1 MELTRQ
7 PRARCARFPEKHL
20 FIKARYV
27 FGRWQTPVV
36 GLVTPENR
44 LMGREANPKTP
55 RKHLHASSNPT
66 ENAGESRGA
75 SMMLGSVSARS
86 WDETDTSGP

>member
-20 FIKARYV
+20 FINKARYV

-44 LMGREANPKTP
+44 LMGREANPNTP
-55 RKHLHASSNPT
+55 RKHYM
-66 ENAGESRGA
+66 R
-75 SMMLGSVSARS
+75 AR
-86 WDETDTSGP
+86 TQQRTLAKVGVRA